1 MTVEVVSESLLA
13 KIPLFRNLN
22 PTERRQL
29 AEIIRVQQS
38 PPGAMIIRQGE
49 KSRHLW
55 VVVEGKCEV
64 VKHVEPR
71 GETDGKKEGT
81 EPVVLAVLEPYS
93 QFGEMSFFHPA
104 PHSADVRAATDVKL
118 FCISYGDY
126 KDLID
131 EGVWAAYKLAHNAV
145 DSLAQRLRRMDDWIA
160 ELLAHKPANEDQ
172 SREWNA
178 FREKLFN
185 RWNL

>member
-1 MTVEVVSESLLA
+1 
-13 KIPLFRNLN
+13 
-22 PTERRQL
+22 
-29 AEIIRVQQS
+29 
-38 PPGAMIIRQGE
+38 MIIRQGE

-55 VVVEGKCEV
+55 VVAEGKCEV
-64 VKHVEPR
+64 AKHVEIPV
-71 GETDGKKEGT
+71 GADGKQVSAET
-81 EPVVLAVLEPYS
+81 VVLAVLEPFS

-104 PHSADVRAATDVKL
+104 PHSADVRAASDVKL

-160 ELLAHKPANEDQ
+160 ELLAHKPASEDQ
-172 SREWNA
+172 CANGTPSARSCSIAGISRPRRWSPA
-178 FREKLFN
+178 FRLPAAG
-185 RWNL
+185 